1 MFVYC
6 WEELDVSLGIP
17 GSGQLVLVPGH
28 GHIRDKQE
36 IVMLQVI
43 ATPIVENT
51 SIQPKLNNRPQLYL
65 VFKNTWN
72 ELIFNRFQQVLL
84 MHSFSSVAGVSGP
97 VSPSTEWHNIH
108 FRGGATEQKRK
119 NKGFKVCRL
128 KNAEARVLML
138 GLALQWEF
146 EGAIS
151 DSCLVTRGWIF
162 SLQAVELL
170 PLLLWEKQKALFS
183 TWTVAW
189 AATEV
194 FMGLWTEWEKG

>member
-1 MFVYC
+1 M
-6 WEELDVSLGIP
+6 LSGGAQSVSWHPLIKTAAAGTWP
-17 GSGQLVLVPGH
+17 WAHKRQTGDGN
-28 GHIRDKQE
+28 
-36 IVMLQVI
+36 
-43 ATPIVENT
+43 AA
-51 SIQPKLNNRPQLYL
+51 NNRYRKHIYPPKVNDRPRLYTA
-65 VFKNTWN
+65 FKNTWN
-72 ELIFNRFQQVLL
+72 ELIVKGFWEVL
-84 MHSFSSVAGVSGP
+84 MCHFSLVAVISGP
-97 VSPSTEWHNIH
+97 VSPSTVWHSIH

-128 KNAEARVLML
+128 KNAKTRLLML

-151 DSCLVTRGWIF
+151 DSCLVNWSWIF

-189 AATEV
+189 AAAEV
-194 FMGLWTEWEKG
+194 FMGLWTELEKG